1 MPELPEV
8 RAHAER
14 LAATHTGAILA
25 DFRPLSFTA
34 LKTATPSPGEA
45 LGSNLRAL
53 TSRGKHLLLA
63 FGDPSPTITFVIHL
77 MQGGRLRSDPQAVA
91 RPRGGLAR
99 WTFEEPPTLLLTEA
113 GTEKKAGIWVV
124 DGDPERQ
131 EPLVG
136 LGPDA
141 DRVDR
146 ETLAH
151 RLGSQSKRLHT
162 ALRDQRVL
170 AGLGRRLANEV
181 CFRARLSPFAL
192 TATLD
197 EEAVARLHDAIA
209 TCVAEGLLFERDLDD
224 MSSAK
229 ERPGAVHHR
238 QGQPCEV
245 CGDSIR
251 TVTYAHYTVA
261 YCPTCQTNGKVLADN
276 TTSRFLR

>member
-14 LAATHTGAILA
+14 LAAAHATAVLA

-34 LKTATPSPGEA
+34 LKTAEPAPAEA
-45 LGSNLRAL
+45 HGLPLVAVTN
-53 TSRGKHLLLA
+53 RGKHLLLA
-63 FGDPSPTITFVIHL
+63 FGDPTPTITFVIHL
-77 MQGGRLRSDPQAVA
+77 MQGGRLRSDPKAA
-91 RPRGGLAR
+91 LRPRGGLAR
-99 WTFEEPPTLLLTEA
+99 WTFEEPPALLLTEA

-124 DGDPERQ
+124 AGDPEGQ

-146 ETLAH
+146 ETLGH
-151 RLGSQSKRLHT
+151 RLRSQSKRLHT

-181 CFRARLSPFAL
+181 CFRARLSPFAP
-192 TATLD
+192 TGTLD
-197 EEAVARLHDAIA
+197 DEAVACLHDSIV

-229 ERPGAVHHR
+229 QRPGAVHHR
-238 QGQPCEV
+238 QGRPCEV
-245 CGDSIR
+245 CGDTIR

-261 YCPTCQTNGKVLADN
+261 YCPRCQTGGKILADN
-276 TTSRFLR
+276 TTSRFLK